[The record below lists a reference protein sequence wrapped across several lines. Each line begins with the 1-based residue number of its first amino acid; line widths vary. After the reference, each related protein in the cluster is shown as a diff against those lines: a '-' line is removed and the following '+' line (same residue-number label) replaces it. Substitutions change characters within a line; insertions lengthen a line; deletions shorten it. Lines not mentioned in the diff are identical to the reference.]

1 MIDMIGKEKLIGG
14 PGKKKSAR
22 DRKYMPKQSGA
33 YQTNAW
39 VTSQFSPVMTP
50 NQSQDE
56 WLIKDESV
64 RAGQNQ
70 KKGSYGNS

>member
-14 PGKKKSAR
+14 PGKKKKKKSAR

-33 YQTNAW
+33 YQTNAC

-50 NQSQDE
+50 NQSQD
-56 WLIKDESV
+56 
-64 RAGQNQ
+64 
-70 KKGSYGNS
+70 